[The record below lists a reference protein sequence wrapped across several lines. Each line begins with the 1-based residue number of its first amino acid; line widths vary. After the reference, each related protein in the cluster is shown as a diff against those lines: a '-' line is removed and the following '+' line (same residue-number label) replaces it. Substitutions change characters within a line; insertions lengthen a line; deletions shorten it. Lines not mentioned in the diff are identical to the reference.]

1 MQKNKMIGNSKYKD
15 INSLLNERFT
25 QKKVLVA
32 QHRGAHNGNVPQ
44 NTMLAFKTS
53 LLLGADMF
61 ELDVSRSKD
70 GKLYCF
76 HDTTEEINL
85 RQHKNIQEF
94 TSSAIAEMELYNSIW
109 EPSAFKVQDM
119 EEVIKSFNHGELYN
133 VDRSWGKFEET
144 FALLKKYPHS
154 IKQALLKAPPKK
166 EILDKYEVES
176 AKFMFMAIV
185 KSVEDIELVK
195 SYKNINTVG
204 FELIADSEESPMF
217 SDKLITSLHKDGY
230 FVWINAI
237 RLSSL
242 GKHILSGGHGDNES
256 LIQGFDKGW
265 GVLIK
270 KHFDIIQTD
279 WPELLST
286 YRDKLRLGEKQ

>member
-1 MQKNKMIGNSKYKD
+1 MFGNSKYKD

-133 VDRSWGKFEET
+133 VDRSWGKLEET

-166 EILDKYEVES
+166 EILDKYEAEP

-217 SDKLITSLHKDGY
+217 SDELITSLHKDGY

-237 RLSSL
+237 TLSSL